1 MLRDELLRRF
11 PALATL
17 PPHTEVVGGAVRD
30 LMLHVEPADVDVECD
45 EPQACASR
53 LSKVITLGRGDLQV
67 YRVVLEDRIYDFS
80 RRMDLGR
87 RDFTMN
93 AIAIDLTSGQMRD
106 PFDGVADIERRN
118 VRMISPA
125 NFQDD
130 PLRMLRAVRLAVQF
144 DFVVEAE
151 TIAVIRHRA
160 GQIVTVAAERVRYE
174 LDAIFSMNRFRR
186 AVALLHETALDEP
199 LFGYAFDAERF
210 HDADLS
216 MAGSD
221 ALLLKDPR
229 AFARR
234 WKWSG
239 ALLREVLTLQGLMRD
254 ASVIALYDAG
264 ESIARQ
270 LPALLRTVGREPV
283 TIPEIFNTRSLLDG
297 NEIAALAGIEEGPRL
312 GAIKRALLE
321 AQLRGEV
328 RTREEA
334 VKFVRVS
341 SRP

>member
-17 PPHTEVVGGAVRD
+17 PAHAEAVGGAVRD
-30 LMLHVEPADVDVECD
+30 LMLRVEPADVDVECD
-45 EPQACASR
+45 EPLACASQVG
-53 LSKVITLGRGDLQV
+53 KVITLGRGDLQV
-67 YRVVLEDRIYDFS
+67 YRVVHEDRIYDFS

-93 AIAIDLTSGQMRD
+93 AIAIDLTTGTMRD

-118 VRMISPA
+118 VRMISPG

-144 DFVVEAE
+144 DFAVDAE
-151 TIAVIRHRA
+151 TMAAIRRRA
-160 GQIVTVAAERVRYE
+160 GQIVAVAAERVRYE

-199 LFGYAFDAERF
+199 LFGYAFDAQRF
-210 HDADLS
+210 HDAVVS
-216 MAGSD
+216 MAGSY
-221 ALLLKDPR
+221 ALLLRDPR

-283 TIPEIFNTRSLLDG
+283 AIPDIFNTRSLLDG
-297 NEIAALAGIEEGPRL
+297 NEIAALAGVEEGPRL

-321 AQLRGEV
+321 AQLRGDV

-334 VKFVRVS
+334 EKFVSMR
-341 SRP
+341 